1 LNKNITHIG
10 YSRSNFPG
18 HIVEAQDYPNAT
30 DYLCDATSN
39 NLLAVT
45 DEAGQVVEHLRYDP
59 WGLRKNPLT
68 WDTDFSGGLTDR
80 GYTMHEH
87 LDEFRLINMNGR
99 IYDPVLGR
107 FLSPDPFVT
116 SPENPQNY
124 NRYSYVL
131 NNPLKY
137 TDPSGYSKITNI
149 INTLWSYD
157 HGGTWTLGG
166 GPHKFES
173 HDEAFEAGIDYVNT
187 TNSWGNTAYGSEQ
200 ASRTIYNMIK
210 NINYNYDIN
219 RNTVMY
225 QGENRQYH
233 FGYDRSTHTFYY
245 VGTDTE
251 VNPFEIIFGDDAA
264 NGGGSDGWAVTA
276 AAGYMVAL
284 QADLVTPDPSDA
296 AWPKWVG
303 HAVLGTTSAIIL
315 YSAGKSIL
323 NPNLEGT
330 TTSRGNPTDWSFD
343 PEINR
348 LQNDKYYPPGSKPP
362 GWFWPAIG
370 AAGAYELYQ
379 NWPKPNI
386 PQPTQPVDNTYVA
399 PARPIYPYGN

>member
-10 YSRSNFPG
+10 DNWKNLSI
-18 HIVEAQDYPNAT
+18 HIALAQDYPNAT

-45 DEAGQVVEHLRYDP
+45 DEVGQVEEPLRYDAR
-59 WGLRKNPLT
+59 GVRKNPGT
-68 WDTDFSGGLTDR
+68 WTIDWSAGTVTDR
-80 GYTMHEH
+80 GYTGHEH
-87 LDEFRLINMNGR
+87 LDKFGLINMNGR
-99 IYDPVLGR
+99 IYDPQLGR

-251 VNPFEIIFGDDAA
+251 VNPFEIIFGDDAT
-264 NGGGSDGWAVTA
+264 NGGDGITGIPKSDVVSTLTGASAILVNTIKGGFDAARKLQPTVSTWIKGARVLGRTSNILTA
-276 AAGYMVAL
+276 ATV
-284 QADLVTPDPSDA
+284 
-296 AWPKWVG
+296 
-303 HAVLGTTSAIIL
+303 
-315 YSAGKSIL
+315 
-323 NPNLEGT
+323 
-330 TTSRGNPTDWSFD
+330 SFD
-343 PEINR
+343 FATGTANTSTLVNAGVTVVGAGVVYTVGLAAAP
-348 LQNDKYYPPGSKPP
+348 
-362 GWFWPAIG
+362 WV
-370 AAGAYELYQ
+370 AAGGVVYGIVSLAGGDDWLNSQ
-379 NWPKPNI
+379 WDISDKINFVKPSG
-386 PQPTQPVDNTYVA
+386 Q
-399 PARPIYPYGN
+399 

>member
-251 VNPFEIIFGDDAA
+251 VNPFEIIFGDDAT
-264 NGGGSDGWAVTA
+264 NGGDGITGIPKSDVVSTLTGASAILVNTIKGGFDAARKLQPTVSTWIKGARVLGRTSNILTA
-276 AAGYMVAL
+276 ATV
-284 QADLVTPDPSDA
+284 
-296 AWPKWVG
+296 
-303 HAVLGTTSAIIL
+303 
-315 YSAGKSIL
+315 
-323 NPNLEGT
+323 
-330 TTSRGNPTDWSFD
+330 SFD
-343 PEINR
+343 FATGTANTSTLVNAGVTVVGAGVVYTVGLAAAP
-348 LQNDKYYPPGSKPP
+348 
-362 GWFWPAIG
+362 WV
-370 AAGAYELYQ
+370 AAGGVVYGIVSLAGGDDWLNSQ
-379 NWPKPNI
+379 WDISDKINFVKPSG
-386 PQPTQPVDNTYVA
+386 Q
-399 PARPIYPYGN
+399 